1 MEFQDDFGDGGACMN
16 AVPTSSALREPDPQ
30 GFMSRGRWD
39 SERAFRHALRHS
51 RSVRFMRLAIPAG
64 VVIGIVTLSLLTWF
78 NPLRLLAQLPKE
90 VSGNLV
96 ISGTKITMEA
106 PRVAGF
112 TSDSRAYE
120 LSANA
125 AAQDFTRPDVLEL
138 EGIHAKVELQ
148 DKSVMVLSAKNG
160 LYDTKSELL
169 TLGQEIK
176 LTSSSG
182 FEGQLSEAVVD
193 VRKGNI
199 ASEKPVA
206 VKMLNG
212 TLNANRIEVTEA
224 GDVIRFGGG
233 VSMNLTFDG
242 QSGAKAGAP

>member
-1 MEFQDDFGDGGACMN
+1 MTDGF
-16 AVPTSSALREPDPQ
+16 TSSGLSEPDAQ

-39 SERAFRHALRHS
+39 SERAFRNAVRHS
-51 RSVRFMRLAIPAG
+51 RSVRFMRRAVPAG
-64 VVIGIVTLSLLTWF
+64 IVIGVATLSLLAWF
-78 NPLRLLAQLPKE
+78 NPTRLLAKLPKE

-112 TSDSRAYE
+112 TTDSRAYE

-138 EGIHAKVELQ
+138 EGINAKVEMQ
-148 DKSVMVLSAKNG
+148 DRSIMVLSAKNG

-193 VRKGNI
+193 VRKGKI
-199 ASEKPVA
+199 ASERPVA

-242 QSGAKAGAP
+242 QSGGKAGAP

>member
-1 MEFQDDFGDGGACMN
+1 MN
-16 AVPTSSALREPDPQ
+16 TALTSSALRQPDAHA
-30 GFMSRGRWD
+30 FMGRGRWEG
-39 SERAFRHALRHS
+39 ERAFRQAVRHS
-51 RSVRFMRLAIPAG
+51 RNVRFLRWAIPAG
-64 VVIGIVTLSLLTWF
+64 VIIGIVALSLLTWF
-78 NPLRLLAQLPKE
+78 NPMRLLAKLPKE

-96 ISGTKITMEA
+96 ISGTKVTMEA
-106 PRVAGF
+106 PRIAGY

-120 LSANA
+120 LSASA
-125 AAQDFTRPDVLEL
+125 AAQDFTRPDILEL

-176 LTSSSG
+176 LKSSSG

-193 VRKGNI
+193 VRKGKI

-233 VSMNLTFDG
+233 VLMNLTFDA
-242 QSGAKAGAP
+242 QSGGKAGAP

>member
-1 MEFQDDFGDGGACMN
+1 MN
-16 AVPTSSALREPDPQ
+16 GVLTSSAIGGSDAQ
-30 GFMSRGRWD
+30 AFIGGGRRD
-39 SERAFRHALRHS
+39 SERAFRSAVRHS
-51 RSVRFMRLAIPAG
+51 RGVRLLRLAVPAG
-64 VVIGIVTLSLLTWF
+64 VVVAIVILSLLTWF
-78 NPLRLLAQLPKE
+78 NPTRLLSQMPKE
-90 VSGNLV
+90 MGGSLV
-96 ISGTKITMEA
+96 ISGTKIKMEA

-125 AAQDFTRPDVLEL
+125 AAQDLTRPDMLEL

-148 DKSVMVLSAKNG
+148 DKSTMMLSARNG
-160 LYDTKSELL
+160 LYDTKMELL
-169 TLGQEIK
+169 TLGQDIK
-176 LTSSSG
+176 LSSSSG

-193 VRKGNI
+193 VRKGKI

-233 VSMNLTFDG
+233 VSMNLTFDA
-242 QSGAKAGAP
+242 QSGGKAGAP

>member
-1 MEFQDDFGDGGACMN
+1 MN
-16 AVPTSSALREPDPQ
+16 GVLTSSAIGGSDAQ
-30 GFMSRGRWD
+30 AFIGGGRRD
-39 SERAFRHALRHS
+39 SERAFRSAVRHS
-51 RSVRFMRLAIPAG
+51 RGVRLLRLAVPAG
-64 VVIGIVTLSLLTWF
+64 VVVAIVILSLLTWF
-78 NPLRLLAQLPKE
+78 NPTRLLSQMPKE
-90 VSGNLV
+90 MGGSLV
-96 ISGTKITMEA
+96 ISGTKIKMEA

-125 AAQDFTRPDVLEL
+125 AAQDLTRPDMLEL

-148 DKSVMVLSAKNG
+148 DKSTMMLSARNG
-160 LYDTKSELL
+160 LYDTKTELL
-169 TLGQEIK
+169 TLGQDIK
-176 LTSSSG
+176 LSSSSG

-193 VRKGNI
+193 VRKGKI

-233 VSMNLTFDG
+233 VSMNLTFDA
-242 QSGAKAGAP
+242 QSGGKAGAP

>member
-1 MEFQDDFGDGGACMN
+1 MN
-16 AVPTSSALREPDPQ
+16 AVLTSSALHEPDAQ
-30 GFMSRGRWD
+30 GWIGRERWD
-39 SERAFRHALRHS
+39 SERAFRNAVRHS
-51 RSVRFMRLAIPAG
+51 RNVRLMRLAIPAG
-64 VVIGIVTLSLLTWF
+64 IVVGIVTLSLLTWF
-78 NPLRLLAQLPKE
+78 NPTRLLAKLPKE

-96 ISGTKITMEA
+96 VSGTKITMEA

-138 EGIHAKVELQ
+138 EGIHAKVEMQ
-148 DKSVMVLSAKNG
+148 DKSVMMLSAKNG

-182 FEGQLSEAVVD
+182 FESQLSEAVVD
-193 VRKGNI
+193 VRKGKI

-212 TLNANRIEVTEA
+212 TLNANRIEVVES

-233 VSMNLTFDG
+233 VSVNLTFDA
-242 QSGAKAGAP
+242 SGDKAGAP